1 MIIRG
6 VVLAGLLFVAPTT
19 GAAQH
24 REAAPIPVYMQ
35 PSLFAAERPTP
46 APGPSL
52 RMPREDRVP
61 GAVRYAA
68 AGALAGAAL
77 GFGAYLIQENTVAH
91 TNHEM
96 DPLVRFG
103 SVSIGAL
110 VGAVVG
116 TVVHDRRTP

>member
-1 MIIRG
+1 M
-6 VVLAGLLFVAPTT
+6 LAGLLLVAPAT
-19 GAAQH
+19 GAAQQ
-24 REAAPIPVYMQ
+24 REAAPIPVHTQ
-35 PSLFAAERPTP
+35 PSLFAAERLPP

-52 RMPREDRVP
+52 RMPRGERAP
-61 GAVRYAA
+61 GVVRYAA
-68 AGALAGAAL
+68 AGALVGGAL

-91 TNHEM
+91 TSHEM

-116 TVVHDRRTP
+116 TIVHDRRTP